1 LDDLH
6 TAGILHRDIKVAN
19 ILLDFKSPVIIDG
32 IQITTA
38 DIISFSQDEM
48 NDFLSRVDLSST
60 DFDVKLG
67 DLGFSKFLPDTRMRS
82 RTLCGTPLYMSPQ
95 IVFEEDYSFKA
106 DIWSLGSVYYE
117 LLTGHTPFQSKN
129 MK

>member
-1 LDDLH
+1 MDDLH

-32 IQITTA
+32 IEITTA

>member
-1 LDDLH
+1 
-6 TAGILHRDIKVAN
+6 
-19 ILLDFKSPVIIDG
+19 LLDFKSPVIIDG